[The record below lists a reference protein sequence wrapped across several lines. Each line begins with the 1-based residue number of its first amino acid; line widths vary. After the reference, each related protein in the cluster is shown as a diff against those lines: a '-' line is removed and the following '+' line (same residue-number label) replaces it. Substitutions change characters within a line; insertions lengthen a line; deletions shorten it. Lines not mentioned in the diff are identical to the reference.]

1 MGKSKYVN
9 VKFRPDLVNGDISN
23 LIADDKTDAPFAA
36 GDVLFDWFAVDIP
49 KGGARLLGVTM
60 VINGEDGVAQTA
72 RDIELLFG
80 KSISGTAP
88 TTLGTVNATATAV
101 NFQTNAI
108 GAVTMDKDVATGLVD
123 SCHIQS
129 TITGGAGEQGA
140 PSLILEGES
149 STTAGNGYET
159 IYVAATT
166 AGALDFSTGVLSTE
180 AIDASTPETGSKA
193 TIAVDTVDARL
204 VFSPGDLV
212 YVHDVDTQIPGKV
225 KTVTQE
231 LITFDTTNTTVDVAN
246 NDEII
251 NATPIKIT
259 LHLEVN

>member
-60 VINGEDGVAQTA
+60 VINGEDGVAQTV

-88 TTLGTVNATATAV
+88 TTIGTVNATATAV

-123 SCHIQS
+123 SCHVQS
-129 TITGGAGEQGA
+129 TITGGAGEQGQ
-140 PSLILEGES
+140 PSLILEGEA
-149 STTAGNGYET
+149 STTAGKGYET
-159 IYVAATT
+159 IYIAGIT
-166 AGALDFSTGVLSTE
+166 AGALDFSTGVLASE
-180 AIDASTPETGSKA
+180 DVDASDAQKA

-212 YVHDVDTQIPGKV
+212 YVHDLDAQIPGKV

-231 LITFDTTNTTVDVAN
+231 LITFDTTNTTVDVTD

>member
-9 VKFRPDLVNGDISN
+9 VKFRPDIVNGTIGN
-23 LIADDKTDAPFAA
+23 IIANDKTDAPFAA

-49 KGGARLLGVTM
+49 KGGARLLGATM
-60 VINGEDGVAQTA
+60 VINGEDGAAQTA

-88 TTLGTVNATATAV
+88 TTMGDVNATATAI

-108 GAVTMDKDVATGLVD
+108 GALTMDKDVATGLID

-129 TITGGAGEQGA
+129 TITGGAGEQGQ
-140 PSLILEGES
+140 PSLILEGEA
-149 STTAGNGYET
+149 STTAGKGYET
-159 IYVAATT
+159 IYVAGIT

-180 AIDASTPETGSKA
+180 DIDASTDQKA

-212 YVHDVDTQIPGKV
+212 YVHDVNTQIPGKV
-225 KTVTQE
+225 KTVAE
-231 LITFDTTNTTVDVAN
+231 GLITFDTTNTTVDVAD